1 MDRVNVWER
10 SDLTDLSI
18 KEMSKIHQPQ
28 ETVDGRT
35 LYAFQNGFK
44 KEFLGLFPKHSDPF
58 IPLGVTSKK
67 AHKVYNPVSNLKA
80 IKKQKYYYPI
90 PWVPAPDSKYS
101 LHDVIEIEQIHLD
114 NVKSNRCKLLVI
126 NVMEGWNHDG
136 HFQTLIDA
144 IKEKYN
150 LQYDNFVLL
159 SGNLDETPYGVP
171 TVYYNWWEQHMNDH
185 NLIQYAKDG
194 FHSTDTSTRPNR
206 FLCLNRRPH
215 AHRLLLTNALEQYK
229 DLGVLTCAKE
239 TDYGSLHLFRKAL
252 HNVMPEHYSKL
263 KEKLNET
270 NNFSD
275 FLNRLP
281 FKYDDGYNAADDNP
295 TVDESKDKFYNSWL
309 HIVTETYQVNGQ
321 TFFSEKIFKP
331 IIYWQ
336 PFILIGAQYDLRNFR
351 SFGYKTFHGII
362 DESYD
367 IIQNSEERLEACIKE
382 IERIIK
388 LSDNDIEKL
397 YKECYEIITHN
408 FYNWVYRNQ
417 TIHIGLKNDLLEKL
431 NG

>member
-10 SDLTDLSI
+10 SDLTDDRWR
-18 KEMSKIHQPQ
+18 KC
-28 ETVDGRT
+28 DGRAS
-35 LYAFQNGFK
+35 YAFQNGFK
-44 KEFLGLFPKHSDPF
+44 KEFLGLFPEHSDAF
-58 IPLGVTSKK
+58 IPLGLTTKK
-67 AHKVYNPVSNLKA
+67 AYKVYNPVSSLKA

-90 PWVPAPDSKYS
+90 PWVPAPDSKHS
-101 LHDVIEIEQIHLD
+101 LQEVIEIDQVHLD
-114 NVKSNRCKLLVI
+114 NLKSNRCKLLVI

-136 HFQTLIDA
+136 HFQILIDA

-185 NLIQYAKDG
+185 GLLEYAKHG
-194 FHSTDTSTRPNR
+194 FNSTDTVTRPNR

-215 AHRLLLTNALEQYK
+215 GHRILLTNALEQYK
-229 DLGVLTCAKE
+229 DLGILTCAKE
-239 TDYGSLHLFRKAL
+239 TDFGSLHLFRKAL
-252 HNVMPEHYSKL
+252 HHVIPEHYPKL
-263 KEKLNET
+263 KEELHET
-270 NNFSD
+270 NDFPN

-281 FKYDDGYNAADDNP
+281 FTYDDGYNAADDNP
-295 TVDESKDKFYNSWL
+295 TVDESRDKFYNSWL
-309 HIVTETYQVNGQ
+309 HVVTETYQTNGQ

-331 IIYWQ
+331 MIYWQ
-336 PFILIGAQYDLRNFR
+336 PFILVGAQHDLKSLR
-351 SFGYKTFHGII
+351 SFGYKTFDGII
-362 DESYD
+362 DETYD
-367 IIQNSEERLEACIKE
+367 TIENNEERLKATIKE

-388 LSDNDIEKL
+388 LSDEDIAKL
-397 YKECYEIITHN
+397 YKECYEVLTHN
-408 FYNWVYRNQ
+408 FFHWVYRNQ